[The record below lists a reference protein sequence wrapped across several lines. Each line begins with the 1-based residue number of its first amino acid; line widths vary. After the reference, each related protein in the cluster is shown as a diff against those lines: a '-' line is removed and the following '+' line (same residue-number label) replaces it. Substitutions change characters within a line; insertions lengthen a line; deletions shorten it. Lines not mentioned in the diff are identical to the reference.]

1 MASEPDTSPF
11 QRSVAFTGRLASMK
25 REEAFALVRAKGG
38 TPRRGLTKKTSI
50 LVVGELG
57 WPLLPDGKPSKSLSL
72 AKSYGVAIASE
83 RQFLEWAGR
92 AVPSEQART
101 YSAGQIASLSGLP
114 PEVIERLTTFGL
126 LDGRD
131 GQHGFRDLTA
141 ARQLAELLQSGVA
154 LSTITRS
161 LHEIRKWLPDAALS
175 NLRLYPDA
183 SDAILVEHLKGR
195 TDKTGQFVLPV
206 GEAQEDADALFE
218 QAQSAEGAKDV
229 ETAQRLYRKVMR
241 MDPRDPAAAFNLGNL
256 LRSMGQ
262 KVEAEAAYRAATKAD
277 AAFAE
282 AWYNLADILDDQ
294 GQCDKA
300 AVCLAR
306 ALDADPNYAD
316 ALFNLGLL
324 HQRNERHAE
333 AATCWRRYLALDK
346 ESSWAARARQA
357 LKYCEM
363 SLARPSQTG

>member
-1 MASEPDTSPF
+1 MASEPSTSPI
-11 QRSVAFTGRLASMK
+11 RGSVAFAGRLASMT
-25 REEAFALVRAKGG
+25 RDEAFALVRAKGG
-38 TPRRGLTKKTSI
+38 TPRRGLPRKTTI
-50 LVVGELG
+50 LGVGGRG
-57 WPLLPDGKPSKSLSL
+57 WPPLREGTPSESLSL
-72 AKSYGVAIASE
+72 ANPCGVAIASE

-92 AVPSEQART
+92 AVPDEQART
-101 YSAGQIASLSGLP
+101 YSASQIASLSGLP
-114 PEVIERLTTFGL
+114 PEVVEQLTALGL

-131 GQHGFRDLTA
+131 GRHGFHDLSA

-154 LSTITRS
+154 LPTIARS

-183 SDAILVEHLKGR
+183 SDAILVEQLKGR

-206 GEAQEDADALFE
+206 GGAQEDADALFE
-218 QAQSAEGAKDV
+218 QAQSAEEAKDID
-229 ETAQRLYRKVMR
+229 TAQRLYRRVMR

-256 LRSMGQ
+256 LRSLGQ

-277 AAFAE
+277 AGFAE

-300 AVCLAR
+300 AICLAR

-324 HQRNERHAE
+324 HLRDERLAE
-333 AATCWRRYLALDK
+333 AATCWRRYLAPDQD
-346 ESSWAARARQA
+346 SAWADGATHAT
-357 LKYCEM
+357 E
-363 SLARPSQTG
+363 